1 MSIELKVNS
10 WIQDAYSRG
19 ASDIHFEPDKDDK
32 VRVRFRVDGKL
43 KTIETA
49 EGCRSV
55 CSRLKVMA
63 EMDLNEKNV
72 PLDGRI
78 RVDRWIKNLS
88 TLDMRISTLP
98 CLGGEKIVCR
108 LIDRKK
114 LGMTLDEIGF
124 TPKML
129 ARYRPLVSKPHGLI
143 LHVGPT
149 GSGKT
154 TSLYSIVQ
162 TLKKQGDLNIQTA
175 EDPVEYDVFG
185 ITQSAVNPDQGLTFP
200 LVLRALLRQDPDVI
214 LVGEIRDAET
224 GTIAVEAAMT
234 GHLVLSTLH
243 TNDAVGTVV
252 RLLDMG
258 VPPFCIAY
266 ALSCVVSQRFVRRLC
281 TKCRR
286 STAPNSAEARVL
298 GSTRPIYKAKGC
310 SECSR
315 EGYKGRIPLFEF
327 LPSSPALRRAVY
339 GNVTPDSLSAT
350 ADANGLVTLFED
362 GRDKVWLGQTSLEE
376 VMRLTQG
383 KGAKKRSP
391 GTGVGQSGVRPPKG
405 RPTGGQPRRAPG
417 RTAARPAAARPQ
429 GRPKPKR

>member
-1 MSIELKVNS
+1 MSTELKVNT
-10 WIQDAYSRG
+10 WISDAYERG
-19 ASDIHFEPDKDDK
+19 ASDIHFEPDKEDK

-43 KTIETA
+43 KTIATS
-49 EGCRSV
+49 EGCRAV

-63 EMDLNEKNV
+63 EMDLNEKSV

-88 TLDMRISTLP
+88 TLDLRISTLP

-129 ARYRPLVSKPHGLI
+129 ARYQPLVTKPHGLI

-154 TSLYSIVQ
+154 TSLYAIVQ

-175 EDPVEYDVFG
+175 EDPIEYDVFG
-185 ITQSAVNPDQGLTFP
+185 ITQTAVNAEQGLTFP

-266 ALSCVVSQRFVRRLC
+266 ALSCVISQRFVRRLC

-286 STAPNSAEARVL
+286 SETPDAATQRIL
-298 GSTRPIYKAKGC
+298 GSSRPIYKAAGC
-310 SECSR
+310 SECGR
-315 EGYKGRIPLFEF
+315 EGFKGRIPLFEY

-350 ADANGLVTLFED
+350 AEANGLVSLFED
-362 GRDKVWLGQTSLEE
+362 GRDKIWLGQTSLPE

-383 KGAKKRSP
+383 KGAPRPKRRVAT
-391 GTGVGQSGVRPPKG
+391 GLGQTGVTPGGPRKPPVRVASGLRPTKPKAQLPPKP
-405 RPTGGQPRRAPG
+405 RPH
-417 RTAARPAAARPQ
+417 
-429 GRPKPKR
+429 

>member
-1 MSIELKVNS
+1 MSTELKVNQ
-10 WIQDAYSRG
+10 WIQDAYARG

-43 KTIETA
+43 RVVATA
-49 EGCRSV
+49 EGCRAV

-63 EMDLNEKNV
+63 DMDLNEKNV

-78 RVDRWIKNLS
+78 RVDRWIKNLN
-88 TLDMRISTLP
+88 TLDMRVSTLP

-114 LGMTLDEIGF
+114 LGLTLDEIGF

-129 ARYRPLVSKPHGLI
+129 GRYRPLVTKPHGLI

-286 STAPNSAEARVL
+286 SATPDAAAQKIL
-298 GSTRPIYKAKGC
+298 GSSRPIYQAKGC
-310 SECSR
+310 SECNR

-327 LPSSPALRRAVY
+327 LPSTPALRRAVY

-350 ADANGLVTLFED
+350 AENNGLVTLFED
-362 GRDKVWLGQTSLEE
+362 GRDKVWLGQTSLSE
-376 VMRLTQG
+376 VMRLTKGQ
-383 KGAKKRSP
+383 GAKKRP
-391 GTGVGQSGVRPPKG
+391 AGTGLGQTGVKLSPNS
-405 RPTGGQPRRAPG
+405 RPTGAQPRRAPG
-417 RTAARPAAARPQ
+417 RSAVRPQ
-429 GRPKPKR
+429 GRPKPR

>member
-1 MSIELKVNS
+1 VSIELKVNS

>member
-43 KTIETA
+43 KTVETA

-63 EMDLNEKNV
+63 DMDLNEKSL

-78 RVDRWIKNLS
+78 RVDRWIKSMS

-114 LGMTLDEIGF
+114 LNMTLDEIGF

-129 ARYRPLVSKPHGLI
+129 GRYRPLVAKPHGLI

-175 EDPVEYDVFG
+175 EDPIEYDVFG
-185 ITQSAVNPDQGLTFP
+185 ITQSAVNPEQGLTFP

-214 LVGEIRDAET
+214 LVGEIRDSET

-286 STAPNSAEARVL
+286 STAPNSAEARIL

-383 KGAKKRSP
+383 KGAKKRP
-391 GTGVGQSGVRPPKG
+391 QGTGAGQSGVRPNPNV
-405 RPTGGQPRRAPG
+405 RPTGNQPRRAPA
-417 RTAARPAAARPQ
+417 RTAPRPAPRPQ
-429 GRPKPKR
+429 GRPKPR